1 MEQYNLGYVYN
12 YHVYKKVVVINQRKL
27 DEYLEY
33 LVQRGIIHAGQKQD
47 ILTRGQDHA
56 RHVLLDKRN
65 EIRRLMGKK
74 RIAYSLSEIELISS
88 FRIRR
93 LDIPEDLVDEEC
105 VSRVVAEAKGIPFT
119 VLDPIQL
126 DYRLI
131 TDSFGGPFAERHLIV
146 TIDDQPNAMTLAM
159 AEPWNQE
166 LIETI
171 ERIKGKQIL
180 PIAASKRNVLQ
191 IIAEFHGFRSSMVAA
206 EVKYGA
212 DRYNFGNLEQL
223 HILNSGEAYEGA
235 DQPVVQAVWFL
246 LNYAFDN
253 RVSDIHIEPKRD
265 ESIVRMR
272 IDGVLHKVHRMPN
285 VVHPAIISRFKTLS
299 RLDIA
304 ERRKPQDGR
313 FKTKYKD
320 EEVELRISTAPTAF
334 GEKLVARIFDPG
346 ILIQDIDRLGF
357 FPRELEV
364 MQQMITSNTGLV
376 LVVGPTGSGK
386 TTTLYSSLH
395 YIASP
400 RINVIT
406 LEDPIEMVHEK
417 FNQIAMQPKIGLT
430 FGSALKTVLR
440 QDPDVVMVGEIRD
453 QETASNVVQ
462 AAMTGHLVIST
473 IHTGEA
479 AGAVSRLLDLGVM
492 PFLLSGVLLG
502 VVAQRLVRKV
512 CPFCAMDDILT
523 DEQIHSLRIHN
534 VRGRKLKMKRGKGCL
549 KCRYTGYLGRTGL
562 FEVLQITPRIQRLI
576 NEKASTQEIKREA
589 LHDGML
595 TLREYGIKKI
605 AEGLTTPEEVLS
617 LTDEHQIY

>member
-1 MEQYNLGYVYN
+1 MVNKRKME
-12 YHVYKKVVVINQRKL
+12 
-27 DEYLEY
+27 EYLDY
-33 LVQRGIIHAGQKQD
+33 LVQREIIHDGQKKD
-47 ILTRGQDHA
+47 ILNRGMEQA
-56 RHVLLDKRN
+56 RHVLLDKRE
-65 EIRRLMGKK
+65 EIRRLMGRQ
-74 RIAYSLSEIELISS
+74 RIAYALSEIELIAS

-93 LDIPEDLVDEEC
+93 LDIPEDLMDEDC
-105 VSRVVAEAKGIPFT
+105 ISRVVAEEKGVPYV
-119 VLDPIQL
+119 VLDPLQL

-131 TDSFGGPFAERHLIV
+131 TDTFGGPFAERHLIV
-146 TIDDQPNAMTLAM
+146 TLDNQPDTMTLAM

-166 LIETI
+166 LVQSI
-171 ERIKGKQIL
+171 ERIKGKKVL
-180 PIAASKRNVLQ
+180 PVAAAKRNVLQ
-191 IIAEFHGFRSSMVAA
+191 VIAEFHGFRSSMRAA
-206 EVKYGA
+206 ELKFGN
-212 DRYNFGNLEQL
+212 DRFDMGNLEQL
-223 HILNSGEAYEGA
+223 HILGVSGGFDGSE
-235 DQPVVQAVWFL
+235 QPVVQAVEYL
-246 LNYAFDN
+246 LNYALDN

-272 IDGVLHKVHRMPN
+272 IDGVLHRVHRMPK
-285 VVHPAIISRFKTLS
+285 VVHPAIISRLKTMS

-304 ERRKPQDGR
+304 ERRRPQDGR
-313 FKTKYKD
+313 FKTRYKD

-346 ILIQDIDRLGF
+346 VLIQDVERLGF

-364 MQQMITSNTGLV
+364 VRQMITANTGLV

-386 TTTLYSSLH
+386 TTTLYTSLH

-400 RINVIT
+400 RINVLT

-430 FGSALKTVLR
+430 FGTALKTVLR

-453 QETASNVVQ
+453 EDTASNVVQ

-479 AGAVSRLLDLGVM
+479 AGAVSRMLDLGVM

-502 VVAQRLVRKV
+502 VIAQRLVRKV
-512 CPFCAMDDILT
+512 CPFCAVDDFLSEEDINA
-523 DEQIHSLRIHN
+523 LRIPN
-534 VRGRKLKMKRGKGCL
+534 SRGKKLKIKRGSGCV
-549 KCRYTGYLGRTGL
+549 KCRNTGYLGRTGL
-562 FEVLQITPRIQRLI
+562 FEVMQVTPRIQRLI
-576 NEKASTQEIKREA
+576 NDRSSTQDIKREA
-589 LHDGML
+589 LNDGML

-605 AEGLTTPEEVLS
+605 AEGLTTPEEVLA

>member
-1 MEQYNLGYVYN
+1 MVNKRKIEEYLTYLVHREIIHEGQKKDVLNRGMEQ
-12 YHVYKKVVVINQRKL
+12 
-27 DEYLEY
+27 
-33 LVQRGIIHAGQKQD
+33 
-47 ILTRGQDHA
+47 A

-65 EIRRLMGKK
+65 EIRRLMGRQ
-74 RIAYSLSEIELISS
+74 RIAYALSEIELIAS
-88 FRIRR
+88 FRFRR
-93 LDIPEDLVDEEC
+93 LDIPEDLVDEDC
-105 VSRVVAEAKGIPFT
+105 ISRVVSEEKGVPYV
-119 VLDPIQL
+119 VLDPLQL

-131 TDSFGGPFAERHLIV
+131 TDTFGGPFAERHLIV
-146 TIDDQPNAMTLAM
+146 TLDDQKDAMTLAM

-166 LIETI
+166 LVQSI
-171 ERIKGKQIL
+171 ERIKGKRIL
-180 PIAASKRNVLQ
+180 PVAAAKRNVLQ
-191 IIAEFHGFRSSMVAA
+191 VIAEFHGFRSSMRAA
-206 EVKYGA
+206 ELKYGN
-212 DRYNFGNLEQL
+212 DRLDLGNLEQL
-223 HILNSGEAYEGA
+223 HILGA
-235 DQPVVQAVWFL
+235 ESFDGSEQPVVQAVEYL
-246 LNYAFDN
+246 LNYALDN

-265 ESIVRMR
+265 EAIVRMR
-272 IDGVLHKVHRMPN
+272 IDGVLHRVHRMPK
-285 VVHPAIISRFKTLS
+285 VVHPAIISRLKTMS

-304 ERRKPQDGR
+304 ERRRPQDGR
-313 FKTKYKD
+313 FKTRYKD

-346 ILIQDIDRLGF
+346 VLIQDIERLGF
-357 FPRELEV
+357 FHRELEC
-364 MQQMITSNTGLV
+364 MRQMITSNTGLV

-400 RINVIT
+400 RINVLT

-453 QETASNVVQ
+453 EDTASNVVQ

-479 AGAVSRLLDLGVM
+479 AGAVSRMLDLGVM
-492 PFLLSGVLLG
+492 PFLLSGVVLG

-512 CPFCAMDDILT
+512 CPFCAVDDYLSEEEIN
-523 DEQIHSLRIHN
+523 SLRIPN
-534 VRGRKLKMKRGKGCL
+534 ARGKRLKIKRGKGCV
-549 KCRYTGYLGRTGL
+549 KCRNTGYLGRTGL
-562 FEVLQITPRIQRLI
+562 FEVLQVTPRIQRLI
-576 NEKASTQEIKREA
+576 NERASTQEIKREA
-589 LHDGML
+589 LNDGML

-605 AEGLTTPEEVLS
+605 AEGLTTPEEVLA

>member
-430 FGSALKTVLR
+430 FGSAL
-440 QDPDVVMVGEIRD
+440 
-453 QETASNVVQ
+453 
-462 AAMTGHLVIST
+462 
-473 IHTGEA
+473 
-479 AGAVSRLLDLGVM
+479 
-492 PFLLSGVLLG
+492 
-502 VVAQRLVRKV
+502 
-512 CPFCAMDDILT
+512 
-523 DEQIHSLRIHN
+523 
-534 VRGRKLKMKRGKGCL
+534 
-549 KCRYTGYLGRTGL
+549 
-562 FEVLQITPRIQRLI
+562 
-576 NEKASTQEIKREA
+576 
-589 LHDGML
+589 
-595 TLREYGIKKI
+595 
-605 AEGLTTPEEVLS
+605 
-617 LTDEHQIY
+617 